1 MGIIK
6 YIYEDFIKSVL
17 GPKKKKRKKRRE
29 KNKKKGKDMG
39 RRGTVL
45 ISALNLVSRH
55 EAKSRNK

>member
-17 GPKKKKRKKRRE
+17 GPKKKKKKRRE